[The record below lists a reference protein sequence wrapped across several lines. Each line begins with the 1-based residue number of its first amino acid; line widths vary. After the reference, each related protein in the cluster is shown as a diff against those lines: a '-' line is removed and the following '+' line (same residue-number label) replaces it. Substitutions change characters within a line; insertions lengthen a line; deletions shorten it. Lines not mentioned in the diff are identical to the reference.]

1 MTSILDNAEHWRM
14 RARQTA
20 RKAERAWTTETK
32 QRLLKIAEEYEAI
45 ARRAELAEQTTER
58 ESVPE

>member
-1 MTSILDNAEHWRM
+1 MTSILDNPEHWRK

-20 RKAERAWTTETK
+20 QKAEGSWTDETK

-45 ARRAELAEQTTER
+45 ARRAELAEQTRER
-58 ESVPE
+58 ESIPE

>member
-1 MTSILDNAEHWRM
+1 MTSILDNAEHWRK

-20 RKAERAWTTETK
+20 DKAERSWTTESK

-45 ARRAELAEQTTER
+45 ARRAELAEQTTEG
-58 ESVPE
+58 ESMPE